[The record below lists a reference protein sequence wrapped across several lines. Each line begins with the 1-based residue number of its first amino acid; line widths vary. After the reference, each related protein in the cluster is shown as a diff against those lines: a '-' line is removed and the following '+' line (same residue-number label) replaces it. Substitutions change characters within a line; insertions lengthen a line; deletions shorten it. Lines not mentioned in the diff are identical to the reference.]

1 MKKTDA
7 LPPKMGKPA
16 ERALAHAGIQ
26 SLTDLS
32 RFTEQEILNLHGI
45 GKKAMTIMQQ
55 AMAAN
60 KISFKK
66 MSVSRK

>member
-7 LPPKMGKPA
+7 LPPKIGKPA
-16 ERALAHAGIQ
+16 ERALAHARIQ

-32 RFTEQEILNLHGI
+32 QYSEQEIMNLHGI
-45 GKKAMTIMQQ
+45 GKKAMAIIQQ

-66 MSVSRK
+66 TSVGRK

>member
-32 RFTEQEILNLHGI
+32 QYSEQEIMNLHGI
-45 GKKAMTIMQQ
+45 GKKAMAIIQQ

-66 MSVSRK
+66 RPVVEK

>member
-1 MKKTDA
+1 MKKTDE

-16 ERALAHAGIQ
+16 ERALAHARIQ

-32 RFTEQEILNLHGI
+32 KYSEQEIMNLHGI
-45 GKKAMTIMQQ
+45 GKKAMAIIQQ

-66 MSVSRK
+66 RPLVEK